1 MVDKI
6 KDKKEDLV
14 EKKAPKVEKLPKEET
29 PKVEKVV
36 KDAPA
41 EKQEKVVTKDSDYK
55 LFNKWNTNIDVEDPG
70 LRPYINLK
78 DRIVPRTAGINQK
91 NRFHKSHMSIIER
104 LALHLMQPG
113 HVGKRHRTSSGSRGG
128 SLEQTLGSIET
139 AFKMIEKKTEKN
151 PVEVFVKAIENA
163 ALREE
168 ITSIQLGSIMARS
181 AVITSPQRRVDRVL
195 RMIAQGS
202 YKRSYGKKI
211 NAAKALSDEIIEAY
225 NNSDKSLAISEK
237 ARLENEAEG
246 AR

>member
-1 MVDKI
+1 
-6 KDKKEDLV
+6 KK
-14 EKKAPKVEKLPKEET
+14 T
-29 PKVEKVV
+29 PKVEKSVEEPKEEKSEEKEV
-36 KDAPA
+36 K
-41 EKQEKVVTKDSDYK
+41 KDSEYK

-91 NRFHKSHMSIIER
+91 NRFHKSHMSVIER

-113 HVGKRHRTSSGSRGG
+113 HVGKRHKTSSGQRGG

-139 AFKMIEKKTEKN
+139 AFNMIEKKTEKN

-168 ITSIQLGSIMARS
+168 ITSVQLGSIMARS

-195 RMIAQGS
+195 RMISQGS
-202 YKRSYGKKI
+202 YKRSFGKKM
-211 NAAKALSDEIIEAY
+211 NAAKALSDEIVEAY